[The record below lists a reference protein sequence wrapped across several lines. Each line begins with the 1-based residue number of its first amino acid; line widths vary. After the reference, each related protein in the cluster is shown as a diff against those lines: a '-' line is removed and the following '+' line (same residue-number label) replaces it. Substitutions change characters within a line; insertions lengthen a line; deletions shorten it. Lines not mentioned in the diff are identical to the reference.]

1 MSYLLEMKEA
11 NFVFQVNFSKFNVQ
25 SKHHNSN
32 FRALKIKAVNYLIYE
47 CCLLYSIKMFYH
59 I

>member
-1 MSYLLEMKEA
+1 MSYLLEIKEA

-25 SKHHNSN
+25 SKHHNIN
-32 FRALKIKAVNYLIYE
+32 FRAVKTKAVNCLIYE
-47 CCLLYSIKMFYH
+47 CCLLYSINMFYH